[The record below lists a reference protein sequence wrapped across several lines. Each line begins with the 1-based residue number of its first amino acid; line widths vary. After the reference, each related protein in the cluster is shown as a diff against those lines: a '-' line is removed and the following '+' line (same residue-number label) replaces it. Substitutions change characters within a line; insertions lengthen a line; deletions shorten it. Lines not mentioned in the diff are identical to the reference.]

1 MVAAKLTMTLTG
13 FEAFLARPE
22 NTGRRFELIDGE
34 PVEKMVSEVHG
45 ILVMYLGAMLLNY
58 TLTNPVARVTTE
70 VHHHA
75 PKAPETI
82 YQPDIAVTRYDR
94 ALPPSDEIAV
104 PLMPDLAIEVKSLSN
119 TYKELRE
126 KAEYYLAHGST
137 LVWLVIPSKRLIE
150 VYRLEG
156 DLDILTDADSLD
168 GGHILPGFKLSVQ
181 AVFDSVR

>member
-1 MVAAKLTMTLTG
+1 MVAPKLTMSLSG

-45 ILVMYLGAMLLNY
+45 ILVMYLGAMLINY
-58 TLTNPVARVTTE
+58 TLANPIARITTE

-94 ALPPSDEIAV
+94 ALPPTEEMAV
-104 PLMPDLAIEVKSLSN
+104 ALMPDLAIEVKSPSN
-119 TYKELRE
+119 TYKELRD
-126 KAEYYLAHGST
+126 KAEYYLAHGSK

-150 VYRLEG
+150 VYRAEG
-156 DLDILTDADSLD
+156 DLDILTIEDHLD
-168 GGHILPGFKLSVQ
+168 GETVLPDFKLSVQ
-181 AVFDSVR
+181 AVFDAIR